1 MSRTAHRQLINHH
14 ESVGNDAAASFQ
26 RAGYQGCRIS
36 PPDLAMASM
45 AVVHAARPNFFCTT
59 PGVAVD
65 PIDRCDD
72 GSLAS
77 LESAA
82 SPALFYTQSNIDQR
96 FGNLETKLAQ
106 RHWRQQAIAG
116 DRARSTPAYSGS
128 TMISSPAKRIFAPSA
143 QSHDWDVRATE
154 VIAEARKMPLGQRR
168 SDALGEAGRLRIAAE
183 MKRWLS
189 TK

>member
-1 MSRTAHRQLINHH
+1 LKLI
-14 ESVGNDAAASFQ
+14 E
-26 RAGYQGCRIS
+26 
-36 PPDLAMASM
+36 
-45 AVVHAARPNFFCTT
+45 
-59 PGVAVD
+59 
-65 PIDRCDD
+65 RCDD

-82 SPALFYTQSNIDQR
+82 SPALFYSQSNIDQR
-96 FGNLETKLAQ
+96 IGILKTKLAQ
-106 RHWRQQAIAG
+106 RHWLCQAIAG
-116 DRARSTPAYSGS
+116 DRARSALAYSGS
-128 TMISSPAKRIFAPSA
+128 IMISSPLKRIFAQSA
-143 QSHDWDVRATE
+143 QSHDWDARATE